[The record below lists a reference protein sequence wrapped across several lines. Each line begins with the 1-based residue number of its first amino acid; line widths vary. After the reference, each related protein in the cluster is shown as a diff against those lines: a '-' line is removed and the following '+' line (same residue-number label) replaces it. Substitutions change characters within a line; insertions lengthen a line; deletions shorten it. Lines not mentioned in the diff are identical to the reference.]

1 MRNSECLHLF
11 KMEMHNY
18 MEKELPILDIPEKF
32 VIGTG
37 IPEEILNLYKNYPCH
52 LKALVVV
59 LCRGGMLHGT
69 VNLHETTVKKNDFIV
84 LSPGSVLQLHK
95 AEQNP
100 ILFVGVF
107 SSEFL
112 SSIKLPKNLIEFLFR
127 IKSSPTIPAPENY
140 AEAYETLCKGLIKL
154 NEIDSDCDSEIIKT
168 ILTGLLLR
176 IKSFYKEQDRH
187 TSEKS
192 ENKTQAIVRE
202 FGELVIQHYTHERN
216 IAFYA
221 RKLGITAT
229 HLSNTIKAAT
239 GKTVI
244 TIIAEM
250 VINDAKAQLK
260 STTIP
265 INQIADSLNFANVSF
280 FGKYF
285 KRYVG
290 MSPVSYRNQ

>member
-1 MRNSECLHLF
+1 
-11 KMEMHNY
+11 
-18 MEKELPILDIPEKF
+18 MEKELPFLDIPDDF

-37 IPEEILNLYKNYPCH
+37 VPEEILNLYKNYPCH
-52 LKALVVV
+52 LKALVIV
-59 LCRGGMLHGT
+59 LCRGGLLHGT
-69 VNLHETTVKKNDFIV
+69 VNLHEITVQKNDFIV

-95 AEQNP
+95 AENNP

-107 SSEFL
+107 SSKFL
-112 SSIKLPKNLIEFLFR
+112 SSINLPKNIIEFLFH
-127 IKSSPTIPAPENY
+127 IKSTPIIPAPEKY
-140 AEAYETLCKGLIKL
+140 AEAYEALCQALIKL
-154 NEIDSDCDSEIIKT
+154 NEIDMNCDPEITKA
-168 ILTGLLLR
+168 ILTGILYR
-176 IKSFYKEQDRH
+176 IKEIYKIQNCIANNQP
-187 TSEKS
+187 
-192 ENKTQAIVRE
+192 ENKTQTIVRE

-229 HLSNTIKAAT
+229 HLSNTIKAST

-265 INQIADSLNFANVSF
+265 INQIAESLNFANVSF